1 MIISSRPWRRCRT
14 RKGERALFSTSSPG
28 LGSSQLTSFHPCSKK
43 RFLLPFTK
51 QYNHQR
57 ELERSGRVPK
67 FGSYKYSARAL
78 SDKGVLVSW
87 SGIPE
92 RDWGQINLTISCDE
106 VGVFTIE
113 GSRGH
118 IQIPGASALVPI
130 EDLLQAQFES
140 HQFMTLFEGCLRLNV
155 NLLLHLL
162 YKKFYRT
169 Q

>member
-1 MIISSRPWRRCRT
+1 MTNFLNSR
-14 RKGERALFSTSSPG
+14 
-28 LGSSQLTSFHPCSKK
+28 K

-78 SDKGVLVSW
+78 SEKGVLVSW
-87 SGIPE
+87 SGITDFE
-92 RDWGQINLTISCDE
+92 KINLTLSCDE
-106 VGVFTIE
+106 VGVFSLE

-118 IQIPGASALVPI
+118 IQIPGASALMPI
-130 EDLLQAQFES
+130 EDLLQAQFEA
-140 HQFMTLFEGCLRLNV
+140 HQFMTLFEGSLKLNV

>member
-1 MIISSRPWRRCRT
+1 MN
-14 RKGERALFSTSSPG
+14 F
-28 LGSSQLTSFHPCSKK
+28 SKK

-78 SDKGVLVSW
+78 SEKGVLVSW
-87 SGIPE
+87 QGVAE
-92 RDWGQINLTISCDE
+92 REWGQINLTISCDE
-106 VGVFTIE
+106 VGVFVLE

-130 EDLLQAQFES
+130 EDLLQAQFEA
-140 HQFMTLFEGCLRLNV
+140 HQFMNLFEGNLRLNV

>member
-1 MIISSRPWRRCRT
+1 MTNP
-14 RKGERALFSTSSPG
+14 L
-28 LGSSQLTSFHPCSKK
+28 LCSKK

-67 FGSYKYSARAL
+67 FGSYKYSLRAL
-78 SDKGVLVSW
+78 ADKGVVVSW
-87 SGIPE
+87 QGVSE
-92 RDWGQINLTISCDE
+92 RDWGAINLTISCDE
-106 VGVFTIE
+106 VGIFNLE

-118 IQIPGASALVPI
+118 IQIPGASAQVPI

-140 HQFMTLFEGCLRLNV
+140 HQFMNLFENNLRLNV
-155 NLLLHLL
+155 NLTLHLL